1 MWGGGFDATG
11 IVTSAHGIHSLG
23 WFIRFVVRFMVA
35 LGCIPH
41 NSKSTKILNL
51 LLLARRSGSVVPIAV
66 LGPEVGV
73 RTPLFLGLRVF
84 SMRGPGAQ
92 GHFWPFSFGPGGWAC
107 C

>member
-41 NSKSTKILNL
+41 NSKSTRILNL
-51 LLLARRSGSVVPIAV
+51 LIHTCCNGPVVPIPF
-66 LGPEVGV
+66 LGLEVGV
-73 RTPLFLGLRVF
+73 QTPLLSG
-84 SMRGPGAQ
+84 
-92 GHFWPFSFGPGGWAC
+92 
-107 C
+107 

>member
-51 LLLARRSGSVVPIAV
+51 LHLASSIGSVVPLTAMGQV
-66 LGPEVGV
+66 VGV
-73 RTPLFLGLRVF
+73 RTPPMSGCPGV
-84 SMRGPGAQ
+84 SRGGTGRP
-92 GHFWPFSFGPGGWAC
+92 
-107 C
+107 